1 MKKLSLTALIFAF
14 LLFISNG
21 MQAQTTQTELNQL
34 ELLKQFLGTWKGVI
48 SGDTTTLAWEC
59 KSFSYGTEIS
69 SKIEVKG
76 NILFEMKSLIGYDR
90 ENDKLIEADL
100 IYSNIVLSALWFTSK
115 NTCTQIP
122 YELLS
127 HPERVSKKTNY
138 EFKSPDLFIQTE
150 FTNNYPVRTY
160 TYTRQK

>member
-1 MKKLSLTALIFAF
+1 MKKLSLRALMFVF

-21 MQAQTTQTELNQL
+21 IQSQTTQTELNQL
-34 ELLKQFLGTWKGVI
+34 DLLKQFLGTWKGVN
-48 SGDTTTLAWEC
+48 SGDTTTLAYEC

-69 SKIEVKG
+69 TKIEVKE
-76 NILFEMKSLIGYDR
+76 NILFEMKSFIGYDR
-90 ENDKLIEADL
+90 ESDKLIKADL
-100 IYSNIVLSALWFTSK
+100 IYSNLVLYALWFTSE

-127 HPERVSKKTNY
+127 HPERVSKKTTY
-138 EFKSPDLFIQTE
+138 EFKSPDLFLQTE
-150 FTNNYPVRTY
+150 FTNNYPVRTS